1 MGWSEIRLIPWPSFV
16 DVPRKLPGF
25 NNRGEI
31 MCFLFVKSA
40 VKRYVIFLCD
50 VPQST
55 FSKDIPP
62 PLFLNRMKSKGS
74 KGVCSV

>member
-31 MCFLFVKSA
+31 LCFLFVKSA
-40 VKRYVIFLCD
+40 VKRYVIFLCG
-50 VPQST
+50 VPQSSNDT
-55 FSKDIPP
+55 PP
-62 PLFLNRMKSKGS
+62 PFFLNRMKSKGS
-74 KGVCSV
+74 KVFCSV